1 MIELKDVTRAYG
13 PKMAVAGLTLT
24 VPRGELF
31 ALLGTNGAGKTT
43 TIKMLVGLLRPTS
56 GQVRIC
62 GHDMTTDGRAACQV
76 IGYVP
81 DEPYLYEKLSGR
93 EFLHFVAG
101 MYGIPQRERNW
112 RVDRSIDELDL
123 AAFVDDLCETYSNGM
138 KQRVVF
144 ASALLHEPAVLVI
157 DEPMVGLDPRSARIV
172 KDLLRAK
179 VRAGASVLMST
190 HSLAMAEEVADR
202 IGIVAH
208 GQLRCIGT
216 LAELKCNTAGEASL
230 EQLFLNITAENSGK
244 PPQANDVVSAS
255 SAT

>member
-1 MIELKDVTRAYG
+1 MIELKDVTRSYG
-13 PKMAVAGLTLT
+13 PKLAVAGITLT

-31 ALLGTNGAGKTT
+31 ALLGANGAGKTT
-43 TIKMLVGLLRPTS
+43 TIKMMVGLLRPTS

-62 GHDMTTDGRAACQV
+62 GHDMTTDGRAACQH

-93 EFLHFVAG
+93 EFLHFIAG
-101 MYGIPQRERNW
+101 MYGLPQRERPEI
-112 RVDRSIDELDL
+112 VDRAVQDLDL
-123 AAFVDDLCETYSNGM
+123 SAFVDDLCETYSHGM

-144 ASALLHEPAVLVI
+144 AAALLHQPAVLVI

-172 KDLLRAK
+172 KDLLRAR
-179 VRAGASVLMST
+179 VAAGTTILTST

-208 GQLRCIGT
+208 GELKCLGT
-216 LAELKCNTAGEASL
+216 LAELKADARGESL
-230 EQLFLNITAENSGK
+230 EQLFLNITADGV
-244 PPQANDVVSAS
+244 PAPHPDHATIDPAS
-255 SAT
+255 R